1 MKKNIYI
8 LFCIV
13 MLSPSLLASPKKL
26 TCQTEF
32 SRESNNAWL
41 KKVPGFIEK
50 FADAQSETLIEQR
63 ETLKRALVMCPVAT
77 FTDKAEFVFDTEGIN
92 NDKKANVELTH
103 STYCGAKIE
112 IFNAKLESTPSL
124 LYFKWYEPDVLN
136 SPNKQF
142 SVDRKTLAGF
152 SKSWG
157 FSTDFDCELSDIDTS
172 ENIL

>member
-1 MKKNIYI
+1 
-8 LFCIV
+8 

-32 SRESNNAWL
+32 SRESINAWL
-41 KKVPGFIEK
+41 EKVPGFIEGY
-50 FADAQSETLIEQR
+50 ADEQSETLIDFR
-63 ETLKRALVMCPVAT
+63 ETLKRALVMCPKAT
-77 FTDKAEFVFDTEGIN
+77 FYDKAEFVFDTEGIN
-92 NDKKANVELTH
+92 NDKKANVEFTH
-103 STYCGAKIE
+103 STFCGAKIE

-124 LYFKWYEPDVLN
+124 LFFKWYEPDVLN
-136 SPNKQF
+136 PPNKEF

-157 FSTDFDCELSDIDTS
+157 FSQDFDCKLTDIDTS